1 MEQAEADVEAK
12 AKAVG
17 LDNSE
22 SGSQGR
28 NITNTA
34 KKKKIHCHRLITIS
48 SLSYCLKCIVEI

>member
-34 KKKKIHCHRLITIS
+34 KKKNKIHCHRLITIIKPF
-48 SLSYCLKCIVEI
+48 LLP